1 MGLNLGREKYISNRR
16 RGRLSI
22 STLELRNKESLTSF
36 LNWCYQYIC
45 PPPLKCTS
53 QHQGGCSSVKLT
65 ECCLQ
70 QRWGGEV
77 IGIFHLQIIRRR
89 IIAFLIKILFKM
101 LLLNTFT
108 QNESLGG
115 KGSIILSFYIS
126 FKRSFKKK
134 HLPSSSWKKD
144 YQSLIIRMF

>member
-16 RGRLSI
+16 RGRLSN
-22 STLELRNKESLTSF
+22 STLELRNKKYLTSF

-45 PPPLKCTS
+45 PPP
-53 QHQGGCSSVKLT
+53 HHPSSVPPSIRGVAPLSSW
-65 ECCLQ
+65 LSAVYN
-70 QRWGGEV
+70 RGGGSREV

-101 LLLNTFT
+101 LLLDTFT

-115 KGSIILSFYIS
+115 KGSIILSFLYFIS
-126 FKRSFKKK
+126 NFRVQKEFSEKILK
-134 HLPSSSWKKD
+134 
-144 YQSLIIRMF
+144 ITI